1 MSNSVDLLFASL
13 IRKEN
18 SRELRRR
25 STEIDQQRRVLASVA
40 LQNNREA
47 KHRRASATYLKPG
60 AARPKSA
67 GLLGRRAQ
75 RARAASA
82 GRSRPAAARG
92 TAGSAG
98 GGVRRRPR
106 SAAAGRTRSHQA
118 SNQQTSYPQGLQGP
132 PHGQGQGTRGPPP
145 QGQRQQ
151 NKHRKR
157 PLPVSSSSSS
167 SSSSYSSSRRPV
179 SAPRVLQTAHPAHH
193 TDHYAYAASTSTSTS
208 TSTSAS
214 TSAATAASA
223 ASAAFLEAVDRRIDA
238 MPTGDEKAAA
248 ITQFLD
254 LASTDDYKRW
264 FEARKPWQRG
274 YQKVTKGYN
283 PSGND
288 DIDDDDDDN
297 DEAAQSRQRSYPA
310 DVNGAG
316 GSGTLE
322 RRVDVRTG
330 RIFRPLSAPVA
341 RSTPTTRLKS
351 RMMNTA
357 AHTPRQQYGGG
368 GGGGGGGQDRSS
380 GGGNASSFL
389 KRRGHSAKARVG
401 PSSAGG
407 EKLDARIKA
416 GFWGDGRCVSLHTV
430 LYLTHSHAFSL

>member
-60 AARPKSA
+60 ATRPKSA

-82 GRSRPAAARG
+82 GRSRPAARG

-106 SAAAGRTRSHQA
+106 SAAAGRTRSHPASHHQA
-118 SNQQTSYPQGLQGP
+118 SYPQGPQGP
-132 PHGQGQGTRGPPP
+132 PRGQGHGTRGPPP

-157 PLPVSSSSSS
+157 PLPVSSSSS

-208 TSTSAS
+208 TS
-214 TSAATAASA
+214 AATAASAASA

-368 GGGGGGGQDRSS
+368 GGSGGGGQDRSS

-430 LYLTHSHAFSL
+430 LYLTHSRAFSL